1 MSVIVLNLKAL
12 NIFSFFPIL
21 SSVKKMPFKQFL
33 LAKKGIMIVSINNGD
48 NKVNAT
54 TSPNILSVFLTNIK
68 YHYCLAISIVLKM
81 IHYYIISIFH

>member
-1 MSVIVLNLKAL
+1 
-12 NIFSFFPIL
+12 
-21 SSVKKMPFKQFL
+21 
-33 LAKKGIMIVSINNGD
+33 MIVSINNGD